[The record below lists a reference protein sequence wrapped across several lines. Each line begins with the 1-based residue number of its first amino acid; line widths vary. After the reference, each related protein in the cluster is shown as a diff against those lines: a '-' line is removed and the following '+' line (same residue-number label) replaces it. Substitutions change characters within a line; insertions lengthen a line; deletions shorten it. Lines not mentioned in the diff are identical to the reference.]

1 MKQIIL
7 FLTFLLFAN
16 ASASD
21 NFYYQDGKKVMLI
34 PMRSIQK
41 FSKIDSNK
49 KIHFYRSNRIVVGVT
64 DKIIVKLEQD
74 NIEKYILDFNL
85 TKVKKLG
92 KNLYLVKVKN
102 SVKTIDIANKLTK
115 TKGIKYVHPDFIKKM
130 RKR

>member
-1 MKQIIL
+1 MNKIII

-16 ASASD
+16 VSASD
-21 NFYYQDGKKVMLI
+21 NFYYQDGKKVKLI
-34 PMRSIQK
+34 PLQSIQK
-41 FSKIDSNK
+41 FSKIDSNRK
-49 KIHFYRSNRIVVGVT
+49 MLFYRSNRIVVGVT
-64 DKIIVKLEQD
+64 DKIIVKLKQD

-115 TKGIKYVHPDFIKKM
+115 TKGIKYAHPDFIKKM